1 MERYDDICLAS
12 DDILLPA
19 AGVDMSKW
27 AVVACDQFTS
37 EPEYWQEAAE
47 TVGDAPS
54 TLRLIYPEA
63 FLDEKDGD
71 KRVNAINAAMRQY
84 LDAGIIVPAVHGFI
98 MTERECIHGLR
109 AGLIAAVDLEKYDF
123 SAGSKSPIRATEGT
137 ILSRIPPRVRIREHA
152 SIELPHIMML
162 IDDPMRTVIEPLYE
176 MRESLRELY
185 DFDLMQGGGHIRG
198 WAVEGEAADFVVSS
212 MRALREQCPD
222 IFLAVGDGN
231 HSLATARQCWL
242 NIRDSLT
249 PEERENHPARYAL
262 CEIVNLHSDAL
273 VFEPIH
279 RVLQGADM
287 GDVIRGFGSW
297 CKRGGMHMERGAR
310 AGQVFRFINAQSDM
324 SVTVTGAREPLDL
337 GTLQSFLDEWL
348 HIKSDVTIDYVHGED
363 SVRRICAQSGA
374 CGILLRP
381 IDKSDLFSAVER
393 RGALPRKSFSMGEAR
408 EKRYYLECR
417 KIVE

>member
-47 TVGDAPS
+47 TAGDAPS

-63 FLDEKDGD
+63 FLGEKDGD

-84 LDAGIIVPAVHGFI
+84 LDDGVIVPAVHGFI
-98 MTERECIHGLR
+98 LTERECIHGLR

-123 SAGSKSPIRATEGT
+123 SVGSKSPIRATEGT
-137 ILSRIPPRVRIREHA
+137 ILSRIPPRVKIREHA

-162 IDDPMRTVIEPLYE
+162 IDDAMRTVIEPLYE
-176 MRESLRELY
+176 MRESLRGLY

-198 WAVEGEAADFVVSS
+198 WAVEGEAADFVVSA
-212 MRALREQCPD
+212 MRALREKCPD

-242 NIRDSLT
+242 NMRDSLT

-262 CEIVNLHSDAL
+262 CEIVNLHSEAL

-287 GDVIRGFGSW
+287 CEVIRDFGSW
-297 CKRGGMHMERGAR
+297 CERGGMHMERGAR
-310 AGQVFRFINAQSDM
+310 DGQVFRFVNAQSDM
-324 SVTVTGAREPLDL
+324 SVTVTLSL
-337 GTLQSFLDEWL
+337 I
-348 HIKSDVTIDYVHGED
+348 HI
-363 SVRRICAQSGA
+363 
-374 CGILLRP
+374 
-381 IDKSDLFSAVER
+381 
-393 RGALPRKSFSMGEAR
+393 
-408 EKRYYLECR
+408 
-417 KIVE
+417 